1 MRNNELDTACG
12 TIALEGAAFLDG
24 TLAEYWDEKGR
35 DVPAWTWMNLLA
47 HGSVRRVGE

>member
-1 MRNNELDTACG
+1 MAGAAPGGKGEHDVRNNELGTACG

-35 DVPAWTWMNLLA
+35 DVPAWT
-47 HGSVRRVGE
+47 G